1 MDWKLELV
9 IIPVSDVDRAKA
21 FYTDKAGF
29 NADHDHTVS
38 EEIRFVQLTPPG
50 SACSIAIG
58 KGLVEG
64 EPGSV
69 KGLQMVVADIEAAR
83 AELVARGAEVSE
95 INDLA
100 WGRFVFFADPDGNK
114 WAVQQLLPRG

>member
-1 MDWKLELV
+1 MDMKLELV
-9 IIPVSDVDRAKA
+9 ILPVSDVDRAKA
-21 FYTDKAGF
+21 FYTEKIGF
-29 NADHDHTVS
+29 HADHDVTVS

-69 KGLQMVVADIEAAR
+69 RGLQVVVKDAGETRAD
-83 AELVARGAEVSE
+83 LVARGAEVSE
-95 INDLA
+95 IEDLA
-100 WGRFVFFADPDGNK
+100 WGRFVYFTDPDGNK
-114 WAVQQLLPRG
+114 WSVQQLPPRG